1 MIKQKVSRMV
11 LETLHTDDATL
22 NKIFFTD
29 EAWFYNTGY
38 MNSQNMRIWSADT
51 APEKLD
57 VWIAI
62 SGRIPIGLI
71 TFEGKNSRQ
80 KIKLRW

>member
-1 MIKQKVSRMV
+1 
-11 LETLHTDDATL
+11 
-22 NKIFFTD
+22 
-29 EAWFYNTGY
+29 